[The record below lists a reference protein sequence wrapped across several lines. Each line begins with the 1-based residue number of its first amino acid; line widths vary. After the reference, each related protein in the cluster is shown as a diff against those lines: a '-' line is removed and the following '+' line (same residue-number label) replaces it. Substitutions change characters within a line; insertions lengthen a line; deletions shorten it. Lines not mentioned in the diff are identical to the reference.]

1 MANKSSSPEANS
13 GAVCPRANRVG
24 GQAVL
29 EGVMMKSGDNVALS
43 VRKDDGSIETETKT
57 FISARKKYKIANVP
71 ILRGVINMYETFKL
85 SYSIL
90 GRSAEML
97 GIDEVDE
104 ESKFD
109 RWLREKFG
117 DKLMNVIMSVAMV
130 LGVALALVL
139 FSFIPTLIAKWIGCL
154 ISGTSLSDLFAN
166 GFFKGLWGLFKLKL
180 DLPYGQRFI
189 VGMIQGL
196 IKIAIFV
203 GYMLLV
209 SLMKDIKRTFQY
221 HGAEHKSIA
230 CFEAGEELT
239 PENAKK
245 HTRFHP
251 RCGTSF
257 IFVTLILTIL
267 VFSPLPLN
275 NVAVRM
281 GLQFLF
287 LPLVIGL
294 SFEFIMYAGKHQNAL
309 TAILSAPGLW
319 MQRITTKEPS
329 LDQLEVALTS
339 LKAAMPEDFPELAA
353 KLAEAQAEKAA
364 KDGEADGEDDDAPEG
379 EAAEG
384 GDEAPAPDDATD
396 GDSTATDSHTV
407 DNAPATDAPTDG
419 DSTATDAPTV
429 DNAPA
434 TDSHTI

>member
-1 MANKSSSPEANS
+1 MADKERAASCAS
-13 GAVCPRANRVG
+13 GSCVNPRANRVG

-43 VRKDDGSIETETKT
+43 VRKEDGTIETETKV
-57 FISARKKYKIANVP
+57 FVSARKKHKIANVP
-71 ILRGVINMYETFKL
+71 VLRGVINMFETFKL

-97 GIDEVDE
+97 GLDEVDE

-109 RWLREKFG
+109 KWLRDKFG

-139 FSFIPTLIAKWIGCL
+139 FSFIPTLIAKWLGFV
-154 ISGTSLSDLFAN
+154 ISGESLSPLFED
-166 GFFKGLWGLFKLKL
+166 GFFKGLWSLFKYKL

-203 GYMLLV
+203 GYIALV

-294 SFEFIMYAGKHQNAL
+294 SFEFIMYAGKHNNVL
-309 TAILSAPGLW
+309 TKILTAPGLS
-319 MQRITTKEPS
+319 MQRLTTKEPS

-339 LKAAMPEDFPELAA
+339 LKAAMPDDFPEFAA
-353 KLAEAQAEKAA
+353 KLAEAKAKEAEA
-364 KDGEADGEDDDAPEG
+364 

-384 GDEAPAPDDATD
+384 EPEADEAPESAGPEAVAEPAE
-396 GDSTATDSHTV
+396 STDSEPEAEAGSE
-407 DNAPATDAPTDG
+407 DEPPAFAGASPDEK
-419 DSTATDAPTV
+419 
-429 DNAPA
+429 
-434 TDSHTI
+434 

>member
-1 MANKSSSPEANS
+1 MADKERAASCAPGSCAN
-13 GAVCPRANRVG
+13 PRANRVG

-29 EGVMMKSGDNVALS
+29 EGVMMKSGENVALS
-43 VRKDDGSIETETKT
+43 VRKDDGSIETETKV
-57 FISARKKYKIANVP
+57 FVSARKKYKVANFPV
-71 ILRGVINMYETFKL
+71 IRGVVNMFETFKL

-97 GIDEVDE
+97 GLDEVDE

-109 RWLREKFG
+109 KWLRDKFG
-117 DKLMNVIMSVAMV
+117 DKLMNVVMSIAMV

-139 FSFIPTLIAKWIGCL
+139 FSFIPTLIAKWLGFV
-154 ISGTSLSDLFAN
+154 ISDESLSPLFKD
-166 GFFKGLWGLFKLKL
+166 GFFSGLWKLFKYDEL
-180 DLPYGQRFI
+180 DLSLGQRSL
-189 VGMIQGL
+189 VGLVQGF

-203 GYMLLV
+203 GYLLLV

-230 CFEAGEELT
+230 CYEAGEELT
-239 PENAKK
+239 PENAAK
-245 HTRFHP
+245 HRRFHP

-267 VFSPLPLN
+267 VFSPLPLG

-294 SFEFIMYAGKHQNAL
+294 SFEFIMYAGKHQNVL
-309 TAILSAPGLW
+309 TKILSAPGLW

-339 LKAAMPEDFPELAA
+339 LKAAMPDEFPELAE
-353 KLAEAQAEKAA
+353 KLAAEKAA
-364 KDGEADGEDDDAPEG
+364 KAEAEKAAEGEP

-384 GDEAPAPDDATD
+384 KPEASEAAA
-396 GDSTATDSHTV
+396 DSE
-407 DNAPATDAPTDG
+407 PKTDAEPE
-419 DSTATDAPTV
+419 AAEPTV
-429 DNAPA
+429 GEGAEA
-434 TDSHTI
+434 GSEAAE

>member
-1 MANKSSSPEANS
+1 MSDKKTAPEASCASASCANS
-13 GAVCPRANRVG
+13 RMNRVG

-29 EGVMMKSGDNVALS
+29 EGVMMKSGENVALS
-43 VRKDDGSIETETKT
+43 VRKDDGSISTETKK
-57 FISARKKYKIANVP
+57 FVSARKKSKVANAPV
-71 ILRGVINMYETFKL
+71 LRGVINMFETFKL

-97 GIDEVDE
+97 GLDETED

-109 RWLREKFG
+109 KWLREKFG
-117 DKLMNVIMSVAMV
+117 DKLMNVIMSIAMV

-139 FSFIPTLIAKWIGCL
+139 FSFIPTLIAKWLGFL
-154 ISGTSLSDLFAN
+154 ISGQSLSPLFAD
-166 GFFKGLWGLFKLKL
+166 GFFKGLWTLFKYKL
-180 DLPYGQRFI
+180 NLPFGERFL
-189 VGMIQGL
+189 VGSIQGL
-196 IKIAIFV
+196 IKIGIFV
-203 GYMLLV
+203 GYIALV

-230 CFEAGEELT
+230 CFEAGDDLI

-267 VFSPLPLN
+267 VFSPLPLD

-294 SFEFIMYAGKHQNAL
+294 SFEFIMYAGKHNNAL
-309 TAILSAPGLW
+309 TKILSAPGLW
-319 MQRITTKEPS
+319 MQRLTTKEPS

-339 LKAAMPEDFPELAA
+339 LKAAMPDDFPEFAAELA
-353 KLAEAQAEKAA
+353 KA
-364 KDGEADGEDDDAPEG
+364 KDGEAEGGDAGSDDSASAGDGEGADEG
-379 EAAEG
+379 EAESAA
-384 GDEAPAPDDATD
+384 APE
-396 GDSTATDSHTV
+396 
-407 DNAPATDAPTDG
+407 ATDAPEALEEAAPDKTSEAPESADG
-419 DSTATDAPTV
+419 EPGASEE
-429 DNAPA
+429 
-434 TDSHTI
+434 

>member
-71 ILRGVINMYETFKL
+71 ILRGVINMFETFKL

-139 FSFIPTLIAKWIGCL
+139 FSFIPTLIAKWLGFV
-154 ISGTSLSDLFAN
+154 ISDRSLSPLFAD
-166 GFFKGLWGLFKLKL
+166 GFFKGLWTLFKFKL
-180 DLPYGQRFI
+180 DLPFGERFL
-189 VGMIQGL
+189 VGSIQGI
-196 IKIAIFV
+196 IKIGIFV
-203 GYMLLV
+203 GYIALV

-230 CFEAGEELT
+230 CFEAGDELT

-294 SFEFIMYAGKHQNAL
+294 SFEFIMYAGKHNNAL
-309 TAILSAPGLW
+309 TKILSAPGLW
-319 MQRITTKEPS
+319 MQRLTTKEPS

-353 KLAEAQAEKAA
+353 ELAAAKNDKADGGDAGSDDAANAGGAEAADAPEPTDASNA
-364 KDGEADGEDDDAPEG
+364 PDAPEAVDASDASASADGES
-379 EAAEG
+379 AASE
-384 GDEAPAPDDATD
+384 E
-396 GDSTATDSHTV
+396 
-407 DNAPATDAPTDG
+407 
-419 DSTATDAPTV
+419 
-429 DNAPA
+429 
-434 TDSHTI
+434 

>member
-1 MANKSSSPEANS
+1 MSKKNSSDPGKSCVN
-13 GAVCPRANRVG
+13 PRMNRVG

-43 VRKDDGSIETETKT
+43 VRKEDGTIETETKKYV
-57 FISARKKYKIANVP
+57 SLRKKNKAANIPV
-71 ILRGVINMYETFKL
+71 IRGVINMFETFRL

-97 GIDEVDE
+97 GIDEADE

-117 DKLMNVIMSVAMV
+117 DKLMSAIMSVAMV

-139 FSFIPTLIAKWIGCL
+139 FSFLPTIIAKWIGFL
-154 ISGTSLSDLFAN
+154 ISGESISPLFAD
-166 GFFKGLWGLFKLKL
+166 GFFKGLWTLFKFKL
-180 DLPYGQRFI
+180 DLPMGERFL
-189 VGMIQGL
+189 VGLIQGL
-196 IKIAIFV
+196 IKIGIFV
-203 GYMLLV
+203 GYILLV

-230 CFEAGEELT
+230 CYESGDELT

-275 NVAVRM
+275 NVAIRM

-294 SFEFIMYAGKHQNAL
+294 SFEFIMYAGRHQNVL

-319 MQRITTKEPS
+319 MQRITTREPS

-339 LKAAMPEDFPELAA
+339 LKAAMPDDFPELAE
-353 KLAEAQAEKAA
+353 KLAARKTQ
-364 KDGEADGEDDDAPEG
+364 GEDAEVAQD
-379 EAAEG
+379 EAA
-384 GDEAPAPDDATD
+384 GDLAEETGTAEEATE
-396 GDSTATDSHTV
+396 TAEAAAEAE
-407 DNAPATDAPTDG
+407 NAGSA
-419 DSTATDAPTV
+419 SEQ
-429 DNAPA
+429 
-434 TDSHTI
+434 

>member
-1 MANKSSSPEANS
+1 MSKKDTAPVSCSS
-13 GAVCPRANRVG
+13 RANRVG

-43 VRKDDGSIETETKT
+43 VRKEDGSIDTETRI
-57 FISARKKYKIANVP
+57 FVSARKKYKVANFPV
-71 ILRGVINMYETFKL
+71 LRGVINMFETFKL

-97 GIDEVDE
+97 GLNEVDE

-109 RWLREKFG
+109 RWLRDKFG

-139 FSFIPTLIAKWIGCL
+139 FSFIPTLIAKWLGFV
-154 ISGTSLSDLFAN
+154 ISGESLSPLFKD
-166 GFFKGLWGLFKLKL
+166 GFFSGLWKLFKYSEL
-180 DLPYGQRFI
+180 DLTLAQRSL
-189 VGMIQGL
+189 VGLVQGL
-196 IKIAIFV
+196 IKIGIFV
-203 GYMLLV
+203 GYIALV
-209 SLMKDIKRTFQY
+209 SLMKDIRRTFQY
-221 HGAEHKSIA
+221 HGSEHKSIA

-267 VFSPLPLN
+267 VFSPLPLG

-294 SFEFIMYAGKHQNAL
+294 SFEFIMYAGKHNNVL
-309 TAILSAPGLW
+309 TKILSAPGLW

-339 LKAAMPEDFPELAA
+339 LKAAMPDEFPEFAA
-353 KLAEAQAEKAA
+353 KLAAA
-364 KDGEADGEDDDAPEG
+364 KEVAEADAGSEPEAVSEPKAEAEADATVEPTEADAEPDGKTTDAAEAEPTDDA
-379 EAAEG
+379 AQ
-384 GDEAPAPDDATD
+384 TD
-396 GDSTATDSHTV
+396 GADAK
-407 DNAPATDAPTDG
+407 PADAG
-419 DSTATDAPTV
+419 E
-429 DNAPA
+429 
-434 TDSHTI
+434 

>member
-1 MANKSSSPEANS
+1 MGKKNESCAN
-13 GAVCPRANRVG
+13 PRMNRVG

-43 VRKDDGSIETETKT
+43 VRKEDGTIETETT
-57 FISARKKYKIANVP
+57 TYVSVRKKNKAANVP
-71 ILRGVINMYETFKL
+71 IIRGVINMFETFKL

-97 GIDEVDE
+97 GINETDD

-109 RWLREKFG
+109 KWLREKFG
-117 DKLMNVIMSVAMV
+117 DKLMSAIMSVAMV

-139 FSFIPTLIAKWIGCL
+139 FSFIPTIVAKLIGFL
-154 ISGTSLSDLFAN
+154 ISDESLSPLFAD
-166 GFFKGLWGLFKLKL
+166 GFFKGLWALFKFKL
-180 DLPYGQRFI
+180 NLPIGQRVL
-189 VGMIQGL
+189 VGTIQGL
-196 IKIAIFV
+196 IKIGIFV
-203 GYMLLV
+203 GYIALV

-230 CFEAGEELT
+230 CYEAGDELT

-245 HTRFHP
+245 HKRFHP

-267 VFSPLPLN
+267 VFSPLPLG

-294 SFEFIMYAGKHQNAL
+294 SFEFIMYAGKHQNVL

-319 MQRITTKEPS
+319 MQRLTTKEPS

-339 LKAAMPEDFPELAA
+339 LKAAMPDEFPELAA
-353 KLAEAQAEKAA
+353 KLAEEKATKEEAEKAGTA
-364 KDGEADGEDDDAPEG
+364 DGKTDGESTDDNADTAESDESSAEG
-379 EAAEG
+379 ETARPE
-384 GDEAPAPDDATD
+384 TD
-396 GDSTATDSHTV
+396 PESADK
-407 DNAPATDAPTDG
+407 PE
-419 DSTATDAPTV
+419 
-429 DNAPA
+429 
-434 TDSHTI
+434 